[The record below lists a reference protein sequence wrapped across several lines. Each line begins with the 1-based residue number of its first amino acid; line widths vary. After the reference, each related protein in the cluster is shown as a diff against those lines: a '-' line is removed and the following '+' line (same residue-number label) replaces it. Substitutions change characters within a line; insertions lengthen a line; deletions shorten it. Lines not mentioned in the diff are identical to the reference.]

1 MTIIIIYC
9 INTLFESRRTKIM
22 GVNIKDTF
30 NYILVLSCRRFWW

>member
-9 INTLFESRRTKIM
+9 INTFESRRNKIM

-30 NYILVLSCRRFWW
+30 NNILVLSCRRFWW